1 MKRIIAIICLV
12 SVLALA
18 LAGCGNRIEKKSA
31 KLEAGMTYEKAV
43 DILGKKGEMVESDD
57 IVYSW
62 DCGDGKT
69 LYVWLTV
76 PYDDHDHI
84 GIDHDHSYNY
94 PDEFVIKKFE
104 IVDNS
109 AEEQ

>member
-1 MKRIIAIICLV
+1 MKRIIAVICLV
-12 SVLALA
+12 SVLALT
-18 LAGCGNRIEKKSA
+18 LASCGNRIEKKAA

-43 DILGKKGEMVESDD
+43 DILGKKGELVEDDD

-76 PYDDHDHI
+76 PYE
-84 GIDHDHSYNY
+84 DHDHSILEEDHIYNF
-94 PDEFVIKKFE
+94 PNEFVIRTFE
-104 IVDNS
+104 IREGAL
-109 AEEQ
+109 AEE